1 MKILITGCAGFIG
14 YSLCRKLLNSSTI
27 KKIYGIDNVNSYYDI
42 ELKKTRLKLLK
53 NKKFVFKKIDISNK
67 SKLKIFF
74 KKIDV
79 DIVIH
84 LAAQAGVRASIYKP
98 SLYYKSNIV
107 GFFNLIEN
115 CRINKINRVVYAS
128 TSSVYGNS
136 KKYPTDENSNT
147 SEPESFYAATKKI
160 NELIAY
166 SYSKIYNIEMVGLRF
181 FTVYGPYGRPDMAIY
196 KFTKNIL
203 QNKKIEVFNMGKHYR
218 DFTYI
223 DDVIKAI
230 VKILDK
236 KFKEKHNI
244 FNIASGKIIR
254 LGDLISRIE
263 NVINKK
269 AIIVYREKQM
279 GDVIKTHG
287 NIKKISN
294 YIEYENLTSID
305 KGLKKYI
312 EWIKK
317 YER

>member
-98 SLYYKSNIV
+98 SLYYKSNIL

-223 DDVIKAI
+223 DDVTKAI
-230 VKILDK
+230 VKILDR

-244 FNIASGKIIR
+244 FNIASGKVIK

-269 AIIVYREKQM
+269 AIIAYQEKQM
-279 GDVIKTHG
+279 GDVFKTHG

>member
-1 MKILITGCAGFIG
+1 MEL
-14 YSLCRKLLNSSTI
+14 
-27 KKIYGIDNVNSYYDI
+27 DNVNSYYDI
-42 ELKKTRLKLLK
+42 DLKKTRLKLLK

-98 SLYYKSNIV
+98 SLYYKSNIL

-223 DDVIKAI
+223 DDVTKAI
-230 VKILDK
+230 VKILDR

-244 FNIASGKIIR
+244 FNIASGKVIK

-269 AIIVYREKQM
+269 AIIAYQEKQM
-279 GDVIKTHG
+279 GDVFKTHG

>member
-223 DDVIKAI
+223 DDVTKAI

>member
-1 MKILITGCAGFIG
+1 
-14 YSLCRKLLNSSTI
+14 
-27 KKIYGIDNVNSYYDI
+27 
-42 ELKKTRLKLLK
+42 
-53 NKKFVFKKIDISNK
+53 
-67 SKLKIFF
+67 
-74 KKIDV
+74 
-79 DIVIH
+79 
-84 LAAQAGVRASIYKP
+84 
-98 SLYYKSNIV
+98 
-107 GFFNLIEN
+107 
-115 CRINKINRVVYAS
+115 
-128 TSSVYGNS
+128 
-136 KKYPTDENSNT
+136 
-147 SEPESFYAATKKI
+147 
-160 NELIAY
+160 
-166 SYSKIYNIEMVGLRF
+166 MVGLRF

>member
-42 ELKKTRLKLLK
+42 DLKKTRLKLLK

-98 SLYYKSNIV
+98 SLYYKSNIL

-223 DDVIKAI
+223 DDVTKAI
-230 VKILDK
+230 VKILDR

-244 FNIASGKIIR
+244 FNIASGKVIK

-269 AIIVYREKQM
+269 AIIAYQEKQM
-279 GDVIKTHG
+279 GDVFKTHG